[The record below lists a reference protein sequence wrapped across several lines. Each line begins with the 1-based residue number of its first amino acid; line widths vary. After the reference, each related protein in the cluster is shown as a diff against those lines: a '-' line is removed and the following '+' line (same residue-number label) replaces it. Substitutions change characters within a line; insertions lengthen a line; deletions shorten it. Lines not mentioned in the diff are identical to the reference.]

1 MRTLSRNQLSFFE
14 NILKT
19 SLIDIGVN
27 CVLLIDLA
35 GNIIANLENGKNQS
49 DIYSLAALAAGNYGA
64 VNAMAEIVGEKD
76 FSLLFHKGKGVNIHF
91 KAISRDYLLICIFG
105 NDLSL
110 GFLRLKVA
118 EVAQKLLNS
127 LKAGTN

>member
-1 MRTLSRNQLSFFE
+1 MLSQQQLKIFE
-14 NILKT
+14 DSIKT

-35 GNIIANLENGKNQS
+35 GNIIANLENGKNQA

-64 VNAMAEIVGEKD
+64 VNAMAEIVGERD

-91 KAISRDYLLICIFG
+91 KIISKYYLLISIFG
-105 NDLSL
+105 NEISL

-118 EVAQKLLNS
+118 EAAQKILNS
-127 LKAGTN
+127 LKSGAK